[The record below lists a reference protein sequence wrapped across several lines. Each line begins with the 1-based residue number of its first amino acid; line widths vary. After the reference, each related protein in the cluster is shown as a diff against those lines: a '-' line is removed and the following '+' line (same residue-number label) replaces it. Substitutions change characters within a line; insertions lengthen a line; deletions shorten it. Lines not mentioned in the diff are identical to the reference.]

1 VTEAGRAR
9 EPRHRRGLD
18 DHDEHEYEY
27 ERGVPMSDH
36 ESSTDTR
43 TTATGT
49 NPEGPKKRSFVEE
62 IEVSGSNLVE
72 RFKELVQEGNTRR
85 VTIRTQEGY
94 ELMTVPLTFGVVAG
108 GLVAWASPIL
118 AALGALAGIVSRV
131 KLEVLREEG
140 DDPPRA

>member
-1 VTEAGRAR
+1 MT
-9 EPRHRRGLD
+9 
-18 DHDEHEYEY
+18 
-27 ERGVPMSDH
+27 DH
-36 ESSTDTR
+36 ES
-43 TTATGT
+43 TTATTTEAT
-49 NPEGPKKRSFVEE
+49 NPPAAPPKKRTFVEE
-62 IEVSGSNLVE
+62 IEVTGGALVE

-85 VTIRTQEGY
+85 VVIKTQEGF

-140 DDPPRA
+140 DDPPSV

>member
-1 VTEAGRAR
+1 MSG
-9 EPRHRRGLD
+9 
-18 DHDEHEYEY
+18 HE
-27 ERGVPMSDH
+27 
-36 ESSTDTR
+36 R
-43 TTATGT
+43 TTVRSAEVAESTAET
-49 NPEGPKKRSFVEE
+49 PKKRTFVEE
-62 IEVSGSNLVE
+62 IEVTGSALVE

-85 VTIRTQEGY
+85 VVIKTQEGF

-140 DDPPRA
+140 DDSPSA

>member
-1 VTEAGRAR
+1 MSDQESTTARTTEA
-9 EPRHRRGLD
+9 
-18 DHDEHEYEY
+18 
-27 ERGVPMSDH
+27 
-36 ESSTDTR
+36 
-43 TTATGT
+43 TAPTAGQ
-49 NPEGPKKRSFVEE
+49 PKKRTFVEE
-62 IEVSGSNLVE
+62 IEVTGSALVE

-85 VTIRTQEGY
+85 VVIKTQEGF

-140 DDPPRA
+140 DEPPSG

>member
-1 VTEAGRAR
+1 MSG
-9 EPRHRRGLD
+9 
-18 DHDEHEYEY
+18 HE
-27 ERGVPMSDH
+27 
-36 ESSTDTR
+36 R
-43 TTATGT
+43 TTVRSAEVAEPTAET
-49 NPEGPKKRSFVEE
+49 PKKRTFVEE
-62 IEVSGSNLVE
+62 IEVTGSALVE

-85 VTIRTQEGY
+85 VVIKTQEGF

-140 DDPPRA
+140 DDSPSA

>member
-1 VTEAGRAR
+1 VRDPFE
-9 EPRHRRGLD
+9 E
-18 DHDEHEYEY
+18 
-27 ERGVPMSDH
+27 GVDMTDH
-36 ESSTDTR
+36 ES
-43 TTATGT
+43 TTATTTEAT
-49 NPEGPKKRSFVEE
+49 NPAAAQPKKRTFVEE
-62 IEVSGSNLVE
+62 IEVTGSALVE

-85 VTIRTQEGY
+85 VVIKTQEGF

-140 DDPPRA
+140 DDPPSA

>member
-1 VTEAGRAR
+1 
-9 EPRHRRGLD
+9 
-18 DHDEHEYEY
+18 
-27 ERGVPMSDH
+27 MSDQ
-36 ESSTDTR
+36 ESTIVTTTEVTAPTAERSTKR
-43 TTATGT
+43 T
-49 NPEGPKKRSFVEE
+49 FVEE
-62 IEVSGSNLVE
+62 IEVTGSALVE

-85 VTIRTQEGY
+85 VVIKTQEGF

-140 DDPPRA
+140 DDSTSA

>member
-1 VTEAGRAR
+1 
-9 EPRHRRGLD
+9 
-18 DHDEHEYEY
+18 
-27 ERGVPMSDH
+27 
-36 ESSTDTR
+36 
-43 TTATGT
+43 
-49 NPEGPKKRSFVEE
+49 
-62 IEVSGSNLVE
+62 VE

-85 VTIRTQEGY
+85 VVIKTQEGF

-140 DDPPRA
+140 DDPPSA